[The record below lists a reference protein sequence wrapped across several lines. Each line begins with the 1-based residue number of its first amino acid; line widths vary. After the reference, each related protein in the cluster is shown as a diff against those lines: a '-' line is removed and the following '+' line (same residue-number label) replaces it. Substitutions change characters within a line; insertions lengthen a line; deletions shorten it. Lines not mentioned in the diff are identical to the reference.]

1 MIRNTLAVITGLLI
15 GNIAIMGLHYLGMIF
30 YPLPEGSNMNDMTA
44 IAEYIK
50 IAPAGA
56 LLMVIVA
63 HIGGTF
69 LAGISTALVSKN
81 NITAYIV
88 GGFFTLAGIYNLY
101 MLPSP
106 WWFNIEVILYL
117 PAAFYGFNLVAEKN

>member
-1 MIRNTLAVITGLLI
+1 MIRNVLAVLLGLI
-15 GNIAIMGLHYLGMIF
+15 VGNIAIMGLHYLGMEF
-30 YPLPEGSNMNDMTA
+30 YPLPEGTNMNDMNA

-50 IAPAGA
+50 IAPTGA

-69 LAGISTALVSKN
+69 LAGLSTGLVSRN

-88 GGFFTLAGIYNLY
+88 GGFFTLAGVYNLY
-101 MLPSP
+101 MLPHP
-106 WWFNIEVILYL
+106 IWFNIEAILYL
-117 PAAFYGFNLVAEKN
+117 PAAIYGFKLIAKN